1 MKVPK
6 LDRLAPH
13 SIVSD
18 SRPGLNI
25 LQMNEHDEGN
35 HGGQVWELD
44 FRFTTNK
51 FQKALVA
58 IEMHSLLLSFFVVEF
73 LDATKHKEM

>member
-51 FQKALVA
+51 FPKTLVA
-58 IEMHSLLLSFFVVEF
+58 NRNAFFIIIIFCGKVSGRN
-73 LDATKHKEM
+73 

>member
-13 SIVSD
+13 CIVSD

-25 LQMNEHDEGN
+25 LQMNEHDEGS
-35 HGGQVWELD
+35 HGGQVWELY

-51 FQKALVA
+51 FPKALVA
-58 IEMHSLLLSFFVVEF
+58 NRNAFFIIIIFFVVEF
-73 LDATKHKEM
+73 LDATKD